1 MELKEFIKLRLE
13 RVTQVTDRA
22 MNDLTP
28 AELKWRPNPDG
39 NPIGLI
45 YFHMARAEDRFVQEF
60 IQKKPRIWES
70 EKWYEK
76 LNMSVDDAGGMG
88 YTAEQVAAF
97 VVPELKD
104 LQAFAAAVRTRS
116 MEYLKEM
123 TPEKFDEVINLARF
137 GDVSVGMVWTIILN
151 HLTQHTGEIG
161 YLRGLQRGIN
171 Q

>member
-13 RVTQVTDRA
+13 RVTQVTERV

-28 AELKWRPNPDG
+28 EELQWRQNPEG

-60 IQKKPRIWES
+60 IQNKPRIWET

-76 LNMSVDDAGGMG
+76 LDMSVDDAGGMG
-88 YTAEQVAAF
+88 YTAEQVDAF
-97 VVPELKD
+97 VAPPLKD
-104 LQAFAAAVRTRS
+104 MQAFAAAVRKQS
-116 MEYLKEM
+116 MNYLEDM
-123 TPEKFDEVINLARF
+123 TPEKFDEVITLPRF
-137 GDVSVGMVWTIILN
+137 GEVSVGNIWTIVLN

-161 YLRGLQRGIN
+161 YLRGPQRGIN
-171 Q
+171 N

>member
-1 MELKEFIKLRLE
+1 MDLREFIELRLE
-13 RVTQVTDRA
+13 RVKQVTERT

-28 AELKWRPNPDG
+28 DELKWQPKPEG

-60 IQKKPRIWES
+60 IQGKPRIWETD
-70 EKWYEK
+70 KWYEK
-76 LNMSVDDAGGMG
+76 LNMSEDDAGGMG

-104 LQAFAAAVRTRS
+104 LQAFAEAVRSKS
-116 MEYLKEM
+116 MEYLKDM
-123 TPEKFDEVINLARF
+123 TPDKFDEVITLPRF
-137 GDVSVGMVWTIILN
+137 GEVSVGSVWTIIVN

-171 Q
+171 K